1 VGKVWQ
7 VAPYTGAWI
16 ERLPWYWWL
25 RTPYAGLSYHART
38 VNEDGTLNNSYANVG
53 IRGVRPALE
62 LDSGILVSGVSDTDG
77 AYILIWDPSIN
88 LKTKINDSIA
98 TYSDGWVKVN
108 GQLGHITDMWIKQN
122 DTLIKI

>member
-1 VGKVWQ
+1 MG
-7 VAPYTGAWI
+7 GSLWI
-16 ERLPWYWWL
+16 ISMGQIESERW
-25 RTPYAGLSYHART
+25 
-38 VNEDGTLNNSYANVG
+38 VTLNWTSGSFSIGTVG
-53 IRGVRPALE
+53 QLRRIKQ
-62 LDSGILVSGVSDTDG
+62 ILVSGVSDTDG